1 MRLDKKIVTFKY
13 LRTQDSTM
21 SLTRKRSN
29 IKCMMSQNYYILLFE
44 DTIYNVNSITYDLS
58 VGLFT

>member
-13 LRTQDSTM
+13 LRTQDSAM

-29 IKCMMSQNYYILLFE
+29 IKCMMLQNYYILLFK
-44 DTIYNVNSITYDLS
+44 DTNNNGNSITYDLS